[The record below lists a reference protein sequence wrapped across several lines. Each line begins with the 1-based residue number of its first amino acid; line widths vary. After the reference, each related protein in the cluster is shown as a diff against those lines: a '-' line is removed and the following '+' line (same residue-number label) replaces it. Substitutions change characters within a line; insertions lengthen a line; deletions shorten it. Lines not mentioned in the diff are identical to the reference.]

1 MPRLMHLLPALAV
14 LTAVSGCSSEPAGV
28 ATGAAAATAAATKS
42 QPASTPQSVAII
54 SVSPD
59 QFAVSGG
66 HATWQVLEVAYTIRD
81 PGKVTSAKV
90 EVYARELGVI
100 AREEAPIEASG
111 KVRFT
116 VDPKGSTD
124 LGPTVRFR
132 ASCPEGTTDWHELG
146 QAPLP
151 YDQRTDDTLRISNVN
166 PSSIREGP
174 TDSEDSNQRGVG
186 TRVSIY
192 GKKLS
197 KDCSIRL
204 PGGRLVRPVEQPHV
218 LQRPLRRLAD
228 APGHQLPIGLAAVRR
243 GEGQHSRTGPGP
255 GRDQES
261 AVFKITSPNALPNGR
276 ATEELIAIRR

>member
-1 MPRLMHLLPALAV
+1 MPLAV
-14 LTAVSGCSSEPAGV
+14 AMAILTVTAGCSTEPAGI

-42 QPASTPQSVAII
+42 QPASSSQPVAIV
-54 SVSPD
+54 SVWPD

-66 HATWQVLEVAYTIRD
+66 HASWQVLEVAYTIRD
-81 PGKVTSAKV
+81 PGTVTSARV

-100 AREEAPIEASG
+100 AREEVPIEASG

-116 VDPKGSTD
+116 VDPKGSAD

-132 ASCPEGTTDWHELG
+132 ASCPQGTTDWHELG

-151 YDQRTDDTLRISNVN
+151 SDPRTDDTLRISNVS

-174 TDSEDSNQRGVG
+174 TDSEDPNQRGVG

-197 KDCSIRL
+197 KDCSIDSQVDGSSVQLNNPMFINGHFEGLLMRRDIGYRSVSPRYVEVKVGIRG
-204 PGGRLVRPVEQPHV
+204 PGVGQV
-218 LQRPLRRLAD
+218 AIK
-228 APGHQLPIGLAAVRR
+228 QLPF
-243 GEGQHSRTGPGP
+243 S
-255 GRDQES
+255 
-261 AVFKITSPNALPNGR
+261 K
-276 ATEELIAIRR
+276 